1 MARQEIQTGLAA
13 NDGTGDSLRSGAGK
27 VNSNFNEVYN
37 AIGDGTSIKISVD
50 NAVNGQ
56 VLAFNGTGF
65 VPTTSSSTAYNSIQ
79 GDTGTASAAPGST
92 TFAVVGGTGITTSVS
107 GNVVTI
113 NGSSGGGGGGAS
125 VTVSTTP
132 PVSPADGDLWY
143 DSELGILAVWYS
155 TESVWVQT
163 NGSGVIETYNGTGGS
178 GGSGSST
185 FVGLT
190 DTPSSM
196 SASANKILAVNA
208 TGTAIEF
215 IDNTGG
221 TGGSGGQSLS
231 NVTITSTDS
240 PYNVASNTLV
250 FTNTTSGAITINLP
264 TNPSSGDEVRF
275 LDIGGTFATNNLTL
289 SSSQHFIQGVAE
301 SMVVDVDYAGSS
313 LVYVNTSVG
322 WLLKEK

>member
-27 VNSNFNEVYN
+27 VNSNFSEVYN
-37 AIGDGTSIKISVD
+37 AIGDGSSLKISID
-50 NAVNGQ
+50 NATNGQ
-56 VLAFNGTGF
+56 VLAYNGTGF

-79 GDTGTASAAPGST
+79 ADTGTSAAAPGST
-92 TFAVVGGTGITTSVS
+92 TFAIVGGTGITTSLT
-107 GNVVTI
+107 NNILTI
-113 NGSSGGGGGGAS
+113 TGSGGSGGSGGAS

-132 PVSPADGDLWY
+132 PTSPAAGDLWY

-163 NGSGVIETYNGTGGS
+163 NGSGIIETYNGTGG
-178 GGSGSST
+178 GSGSSS

-196 SASANKILAVNA
+196 SAAANKILAVNA

-221 TGGSGGQSLS
+221 SGSGGGQNLS
-231 NVTITSTDS
+231 NVTITSSDS
-240 PYNVASNTLV
+240 PYNVAANTLV
-250 FTNTTSGAITINLP
+250 FTNTSSGAITINLP
-264 TNPSSGDEVRF
+264 TNPSTGDEVRF
-275 LDIGGTFATNNLTL
+275 LDIGGTFATNNLTV
-289 SSSQHFIQGVAE
+289 SSSQHFIQGLAE
-301 SMVVDVDYAGSS
+301 SLTVDVDYAGSS